1 MKTKHAFLLFVGLI
15 MISFSSVE
23 AKEKKVDHNKTVTFE
38 VSMSCVGCK
47 NKIEK
52 NIAFE
57 KGIKDMQVDL
67 SKKNVTLTFD
77 SRKTDEEKIINAF
90 EKLGYAAK
98 PIESKNTL

>member
-1 MKTKHAFLLFVGLI
+1 MKTKHALLLFVSLI

-23 AKEKKVDHNKTVTFE
+23 AKEKKTNHNKTVTFE
-38 VSMSCVGCK
+38 VSMTCVGCK

-67 SKKNVTLTFD
+67 SKKYVTLTFD
-77 SRKTDEEKIINAF
+77 SRKTDEGKITNAF
-90 EKLGYAAK
+90 EKLGYTAK
-98 PIESKNTL
+98 PIEAENKL